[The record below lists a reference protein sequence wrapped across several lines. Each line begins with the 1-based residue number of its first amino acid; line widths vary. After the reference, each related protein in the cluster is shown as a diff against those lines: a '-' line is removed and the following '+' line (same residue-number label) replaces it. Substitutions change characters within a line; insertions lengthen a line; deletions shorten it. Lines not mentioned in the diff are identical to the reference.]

1 MTDTQ
6 TDSPMRPSCVAEGEL
21 FEQISRSLV
30 QLHKEHFG
38 KGPTKARTYIADDLV
53 VCLLKGGF
61 WKGEQTLRDH
71 GRSDAVVQ
79 SREAFQKSL
88 RTLFVATIEGLV
100 ERRVVG
106 FLSAVDPDTEMSAE
120 VFVLAP
126 NEPDSRS
133 QSRLL
138 RRQ

>member
-1 MTDTQ
+1 MTDTRA
-6 TDSPMRPSCVAEGEL
+6 DSPMRPSRVAGGEL
-21 FEQISRSLV
+21 FEEISRSLV
-30 QLHKEHFG
+30 QLYKEHFG
-38 KGPTKARTYIADDLV
+38 KGPTKARTYMTDDLV
-53 VCLLKGGF
+53 VCLLEGGF

-71 GRSDAVVQ
+71 GRGDAVAQ
-79 SREAFQKSL
+79 NRHAFQESL
-88 RTLFVATIEGLV
+88 RTLFVSTIEGLV

-126 NEPDSRS
+126 TEPDSRS

-138 RRQ
+138 RRH

>member
-1 MTDTQ
+1 MTDTH
-6 TDSPMRPSCVAEGEL
+6 TDYPMRPSRVTGGEL
-21 FEQISRSLV
+21 FEEISRSLV
-30 QLHKEHFG
+30 QLYKEHFG
-38 KGPTKARTYIADDLV
+38 KGPTKARTYMTDDLV
-53 VCLLKGGF
+53 VCLLEGGF

-71 GRSDAVVQ
+71 GRGDAVAQ
-79 SREAFQKSL
+79 NRHAFQESL
-88 RTLFVATIEGLV
+88 RTLFVSTIEGLV

-126 NEPDSRS
+126 TEPDSRS
-133 QSRLL
+133 RSRLL